1 MGINIYSSGT
11 FFIQLSELAQRHEET
26 ELTLKNEIQLLSMG
40 SSEKAEKIEN
50 LVKELNVLTGKLSQV
65 KLCDTGWLHFL
76 RLDVCYEAQ
85 WICAF
90 PVIVKAQDWPKACGQ
105 VFDILN

>member
-1 MGINIYSSGT
+1 MGSIFIQVAP

-65 KLCDTGWLHFL
+65 KLCDTGWLHF
-76 RLDVCYEAQ
+76 
-85 WICAF
+85 F
-90 PVIVKAQDWPKACGQ
+90 KT
-105 VFDILN
+105 

>member
-1 MGINIYSSGT
+1 MCIKGSPNKILKIFFDLWGKVEWGGINIYSSGT

-65 KLCDTGWLHFL
+65 KLCDTGWLHF
-76 RLDVCYEAQ
+76 
-85 WICAF
+85 F
-90 PVIVKAQDWPKACGQ
+90 KT
-105 VFDILN
+105 